1 MNSTIETV
9 LGLMTGFALMAFATY
24 FKSNPVRRKKP

>member
-9 LGLMTGFALMAFATY
+9 LGLMTGFAFMAFATY
-24 FKSNPVRRKKP
+24 FKSNMVRQKKL